1 MSVLINNKNVSPL
14 GMGTWSMGGN
24 HEKDTTHD
32 AENIAA
38 IRYGAQ
44 NGITFINGAEVYGA
58 GHTDELIGQ
67 ATKDLGGLVLAS
79 KLSGETLKRPQT
91 IPAAT
96 ALIAQGLCQSSIDLL
111 FAHWPDPDAHPD
123 SYIPAMLEQKDEGII
138 GDIGVSNFSLEQ
150 LKKSVSIA
158 ERKGHRIAA
167 IENKFGVLYRGGCVH
182 PKVGLPQYSF
192 DKEMQDY
199 CRANDILMVAYTP
212 TEKGKVAYD
221 PTIQELAHKK
231 GVSAVPLSLAWVMD
245 QGIVPIVK
253 SGKQK
258 HMDENIGAINIE
270 LSSREKQLLNDVPP
284 VVY

>member
-1 MSVLINNKNVSPL
+1 MSVLINHKEVPQL

-24 HEKDTTHD
+24 HEKDTTYD

-67 ATKDLGGLVLAS
+67 ATRDLGGLILAS
-79 KLSGETLKRPQT
+79 KLSQETLKRPER

-96 ALIAQGLCQSSIDLL
+96 ALIAERLWQPTIDLL
-111 FAHWPDPDAHPD
+111 YAHWFDPEADPD
-123 SYIPAMLEQKDEGII
+123 SYLPAMLEQVEEGKV
-138 GDIGVSNFSLEQ
+138 GDIGVSNFNLEQ
-150 LKKSVSIA
+150 LKKSVATA
-158 ERKGHRIAA
+158 EGRGHRIAA
-167 IENKFGVLYRGGCVH
+167 IENKFGVLYRGGCIH

-192 DKEMQDY
+192 DKDMQDY

-212 TEKGKVAYD
+212 TEKGKVADD
-221 PTIQELAHKK
+221 PIIRELALKK
-231 GVSAVPLSLAWVMD
+231 GVSPVRLALAWVMD

-253 SGKQK
+253 SRQPE
-258 HMDENIGAINIE
+258 HIDDNLGAIGME
-270 LSSREKQLLNDVPP
+270 LSSRERQILDGVPP